1 MDSSASPPQ
10 YATTREARPLA
21 ILILRHLLSRPHSRY
36 AFIFIPTHVDLL
48 SEFCADR
55 SALPRRDKEPDGAP
69 ESLVGR
75 IDPREMGSRVRREA
89 PKGLQKKKKRATD
102 EVVGER
108 LPKRKTGGAAAGFG
122 YQDVL
127 EATQDVEGLRYK
139 PRTAETRTVYELILE
154 SVHRTLGDVAQ
165 DVVRSA
171 VDTVLETLKTEGL
184 KDFDKKK
191 ELQEILGPLTNE
203 AFAQLLNLSKKITDY
218 AAEDE
223 VMRDPDEERREG
235 EIDDETG
242 VAVVFDE
249 EEEEEEDDRFEE
261 LGDESDTDE
270 EEGKDEEAPAVEA
283 DGEEALVYGGES
295 SRRAAKATADG
306 DKVSPHDVDGFWL
319 QRLLTTVWNDPVT
332 ATEKTTEALSILS
345 SEASIRDVENA
356 LMELL
361 DFSHHEV
368 VRTLV
373 KNRDVVVWCTKLAR
387 SDENER
393 MNVEIAMREKNV
405 GWILKDLRG
414 DRTKRV
420 ARREGD
426 AMEIDIEVATV
437 PKTATI
443 APGTTVAPR
452 RVLDLE
458 GMAFSQGGHLMSNK
472 KTVLPPGSVKR
483 SKKGYEEIHVPHKPL
498 PTVQEGRVL
507 ISSLPGWA
515 QRAFKAGTTSLNRV
529 QSKLYPIAFGMDEPI
544 LLCAPTGAG
553 KVSKSLT
560 LLDYY

>member
-1 MDSSASPPQ
+1 
-10 YATTREARPLA
+10 
-21 ILILRHLLSRPHSRY
+21 
-36 AFIFIPTHVDLL
+36 
-48 SEFCADR
+48 
-55 SALPRRDKEPDGAP
+55 
-69 ESLVGR
+69 
-75 IDPREMGSRVRREA
+75 MGSRVRREA
-89 PKGLQKKKKRATD
+89 PKDLQKKKKRATD
-102 EVVGER
+102 EVIGER

-154 SVHRTLGDVAQ
+154 SVHRTLEDVAQ

-171 VDTVLETLKTEGL
+171 ADTVLETLKTEGL

-191 ELQEILGPLTNE
+191 EVHEILGPLTNE

-249 EEEEEEDDRFEE
+249 EEEEEDDDRFED
-261 LGDESDTDE
+261 LGDESDTSNE
-270 EEGKDEEAPAVEA
+270 EERQGEEAPTVEG

-295 SRRAAKATADG
+295 SKRAAKSTTDD
-306 DKVSPHDVDGFWL
+306 DKVSPRDVDGFWL

-361 DFSHHEV
+361 DFSHHQV

-373 KNRDVVVWCTKLAR
+373 KNREVVVWCTKLAR

-405 GWILKDLRG
+405 GWILKELRG

-420 ARREGD
+420 TRREGD
-426 AMEIDIEVATV
+426 AMEVDTEVATV

-498 PTVQEGRVL
+498 PTVQEGRVP

-529 QSKLYPIAFGMDEPI
+529 QSKLYPIAFGTDEPI

-553 KVSKSLT
+553 KVSKFLMLIDS
-560 LLDYY
+560 YSSSSS

>member
-1 MDSSASPPQ
+1 
-10 YATTREARPLA
+10 
-21 ILILRHLLSRPHSRY
+21 
-36 AFIFIPTHVDLL
+36 
-48 SEFCADR
+48 
-55 SALPRRDKEPDGAP
+55 
-69 ESLVGR
+69 
-75 IDPREMGSRVRREA
+75 MGSRVRREA
-89 PKGLQKKKKRATD
+89 PKDLQKKKKRATD
-102 EVVGER
+102 EVAGER

-122 YQDVL
+122 YQDIL

-165 DVVRSA
+165 DIVRSA
-171 VDTVLETLKTEGL
+171 ADTVLETLKTEGL

-191 ELQEILGPLTNE
+191 EVQEIVGPLTNE
-203 AFAQLLNLSKKITDY
+203 AFAQLLNLSKKLTDY
-218 AAEDE
+218 TAEDE

-242 VAVVFDE
+242 VAVLFDE
-249 EEEEEEDDRFEE
+249 EEEEEEEDRFEE
-261 LGDESDTDE
+261 LGDASDTPDE
-270 EEGKDEEAPAVEA
+270 EEAEGDGALPIEA

-295 SRRAAKATADG
+295 SKRAAKATTDG
-306 DKVSPHDVDGFWL
+306 DRVSPHDVDGFWL

-345 SEASIRDVENA
+345 SEANIRDVENA

-405 GWILKDLRG
+405 GWILKELRG
-414 DRTKRV
+414 NRTKRV
-420 ARREGD
+420 VRQEGD
-426 AMEIDIEVATV
+426 AMEVDTEVATV

-458 GMAFSQGGHLMSNK
+458 GMAFAQGGHLMSNK

-507 ISSLPGWA
+507 VSSLPGWA

-529 QSKLYPIAFGMDEPI
+529 QSKLYPIAFGTDEPI

-553 KVSKSLT
+553 KVSRFFKLI
-560 LLDYY
+560 DYC

>member
-1 MDSSASPPQ
+1 
-10 YATTREARPLA
+10 
-21 ILILRHLLSRPHSRY
+21 
-36 AFIFIPTHVDLL
+36 
-48 SEFCADR
+48 
-55 SALPRRDKEPDGAP
+55 
-69 ESLVGR
+69 
-75 IDPREMGSRVRREA
+75 MGSRVRREV
-89 PKGLQKKKKRATD
+89 PKDLQKKKKRATD
-102 EVVGER
+102 EAVGER
-108 LPKRKTGGAAAGFG
+108 LPKRKTGAAAAGFG

-171 VDTVLETLKTEGL
+171 ADTVLETLKTEGI

-191 ELQEILGPLTNE
+191 EVQEIFGPLTNE

-249 EEEEEEDDRFEE
+249 EEEEEEEDRFEE
-261 LGDESDTDE
+261 LGDESDTSDE
-270 EEGKDEEAPAVEA
+270 EEGNGEEAPPVEA

-295 SRRAAKATADG
+295 SKRAARATTDG
-306 DKVSPHDVDGFWL
+306 DKVSLHDVDGFWL

-345 SEASIRDVENA
+345 SESSIRDVENA

-368 VRTLV
+368 VRMLV

-393 MNVEIAMREKNV
+393 MNVEIAMRERNV
-405 GWILKDLRG
+405 GWILKELRG
-414 DRTKRV
+414 DRTKRI

-426 AMEIDIEVATV
+426 GMEIDNEVATV

-498 PTVQEGRVL
+498 PTVQEGRVS

-515 QRAFKAGTTSLNRV
+515 QRAFKAGTTTSLNRV
-529 QSKLYPIAFGMDEPI
+529 QSKLYPIAFGTDEPI

-553 KVSKSLT
+553 KVSRFPCQLIIT
-560 LLDYY
+560 DVHPRRQM